1 MYASDA
7 TPIMERLRNSFAT
20 PAAASAVLGITV
32 LGGISIEPTNVAYD
46 FADYDYDASI
56 PEDMH
61 EDDLPPRRNSAQV
74 LRLLPAA
81 VTAVFVV
88 AVVIVMV
95 IVYRYYQCRHRMHAS
110 GDRRTS
116 VQRRDGL
123 EFGLGQRRGAGSQT
137 TAASDPTDAMA
148 SMSAGGGR
156 PESSRSHLQQGVATG
171 DVPKPNTDEAEPP
184 PAYASVVT
192 LLTVP
197 LPESWFSA
205 PR

>member
-1 MYASDA
+1 MTESAPAAAPPPVTS
-7 TPIMERLRNSFAT
+7 RT

-32 LGGISIEPTNVAYD
+32 LGVISIEATNIAYD
-46 FADYDYDASI
+46 DG
-56 PEDMH
+56 
-61 EDDLPPRRNSAQV
+61 DDLPPRRNSAQV
-74 LRLLPAA
+74 LRLFPAA
-81 VTAVFVV
+81 VTAVSFVV
-88 AVVIVMV
+88 VVIV
-95 IVYRYYQCRHRMHAS
+95 YYKCRHRMRAS

-116 VQRRDGL
+116 VQRRDGFEL
-123 EFGLGQRRGAGSQT
+123 ELGQRRGGSQT

-148 SMSAGGGR
+148 SMSAGGER

-205 PR
+205 SS

>member
-1 MYASDA
+1 MV
-7 TPIMERLRNSFAT
+7 TPVMERLRNSFAT
-20 PAAASAVLGITV
+20 RRGGLVYSADLASAVLGITV
-32 LGGISIEPTNVAYD
+32 LGDISIEATNVAYD
-46 FADYDYDASI
+46 DDSSI

-61 EDDLPPRRNSAQV
+61 DEDLPPRRNSAQV

-81 VTAVFVV
+81 VTVVFFVV
-88 AVVIVMV
+88 VVIV
-95 IVYRYYQCRHRMHAS
+95 YYKCRHRIRAS

-116 VQRRDGL
+116 VQRRDGF
-123 EFGLGQRRGAGSQT
+123 EFELGQRRGSSQT

-148 SMSAGGGR
+148 SVSAGGGR
-156 PESSRSHLQQGVATG
+156 PESSRSHLEQGVATG

-205 PR
+205 PS

>member
-1 MYASDA
+1 MYASIA
-7 TPIMERLRNSFAT
+7 TPIMERLCNSFAT
-20 PAAASAVLGITV
+20 PAGASAVLGITV
-32 LGGISIEPTNVAYD
+32 LGGISIETTNVAYD
-46 FADYDYDASI
+46 DDSSI

-81 VTAVFVV
+81 VTAVFFVV
-88 AVVIVMV
+88 VVIV
-95 IVYRYYQCRHRMHAS
+95 YYKCRHRMRAS

-116 VQRRDGL
+116 VQRRDGF
-123 EFGLGQRRGAGSQT
+123 EFELGQRQT

-205 PR
+205 PS

>member
-1 MYASDA
+1 MYASIA

-46 FADYDYDASI
+46 FADYDYDSSI

-61 EDDLPPRRNSAQV
+61 DEDLPPRRNSAQV

-81 VTAVFVV
+81 VMVVFFVV
-88 AVVIVMV
+88 VVIV
-95 IVYRYYQCRHRMHAS
+95 YYQCRHRMRES
-110 GDRRTS
+110 GDTRRTS

-123 EFGLGQRRGAGSQT
+123 EFGLGQRRGGSQT
-137 TAASDPTDAMA
+137 TAAPDPTDAMA
-148 SMSAGGGR
+148 SMSAGGRR

-205 PR
+205 PS

>member
-1 MYASDA
+1 MHASIA

-20 PAAASAVLGITV
+20 PADASALLGITV
-32 LGGISIEPTNVAYD
+32 VGGISIESTNVD
-46 FADYDYDASI
+46 HDDDSSI
-56 PEDMH
+56 PKDMH

-74 LRLLPAA
+74 LRLLPAT
-81 VTAVFVV
+81 VTAIFFVV
-88 AVVIVMV
+88 VVL
-95 IVYRYYQCRHRMHAS
+95 VYFKCRHRMRAS

-116 VQRRDGL
+116 VQRRDGF
-123 EFGLGQRRGAGSQT
+123 EFELGQRRGGSQT
-137 TAASDPTDAMA
+137 TAATDPTDAIA
-148 SMSAGGGR
+148 SMSSGGGR

-171 DVPKPNTDEAEPP
+171 NVPKPNTDEAEPP

-205 PR
+205 PS

>member
-46 FADYDYDASI
+46 FADYDYDSSI
-56 PEDMH
+56 TEDMH

-88 AVVIVMV
+88 VVVIV
-95 IVYRYYQCRHRMHAS
+95 YYQCRHSMRAS

-123 EFGLGQRRGAGSQT
+123 EFGLGQRRGGSQT

-192 LLTVP
+192 LLTVH

-205 PR
+205 PS